1 MSGSSACHS
10 QRGAAFWMRTQLRE
24 VAIRTSTK
32 VLLHTLHTSSS
43 VSNQNNKSRLTLLA
57 LREELLEESFDDA
70 RQSLKSVVDD
80 EKKYEVV
87 LKSLIL
93 QVRAPGRWR
102 TRPTEHGR

>member
-1 MSGSSACHS
+1 MLKRFCATF
-10 QRGAAFWMRTQLRE
+10 RIT
-24 VAIRTSTK
+24 
-32 VLLHTLHTSSS
+32 SS

-93 QVRAPGRWR
+93 QVCASGMADSTDR
-102 TRPTEHGR
+102 TLRST

>member
-1 MSGSSACHS
+1 VSGSSAC
-10 QRGAAFWMRTQLRE
+10 
-24 VAIRTSTK
+24 RTSGVSQSGRASCEESQAGQ
-32 VLLHTLHTSSS
+32 VLKRFCGTFRITSS

-93 QVRAPGRWR
+93 QVCVPPEWR
-102 TRPTEHGR
+102 TRPAAL

>member
-1 MSGSSACHS
+1 M
-10 QRGAAFWMRTQLRE
+10 
-24 VAIRTSTK
+24 
-32 VLLHTLHTSSS
+32 
-43 VSNQNNKSRLTLLA
+43 SNQNNKSRLTLLA

-93 QVRAPGRWR
+93 QVRASRQVACATDGSLTVALPVLARPSGPVHADGEGRQGPLPCERRSASQPGK
-102 TRPTEHGR
+102 G